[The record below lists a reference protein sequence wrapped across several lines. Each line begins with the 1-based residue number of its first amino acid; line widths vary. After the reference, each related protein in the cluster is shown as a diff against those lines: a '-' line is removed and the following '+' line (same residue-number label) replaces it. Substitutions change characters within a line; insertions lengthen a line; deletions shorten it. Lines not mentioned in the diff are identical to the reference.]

1 MSNYDEWTTICFKRA
16 ERDQLLQ
23 QTDKY
28 LLSDYPISSSNLEL
42 IKQYRQELRDYMNL
56 DEIKNY
62 NYSCNYIPPE
72 MPSFPILL

>member
-1 MSNYDEWTTICFKRA
+1 MNNFDEWTVICFERA

-42 IKQYRQELRDYMNL
+42 IKQYRTDLRNYM
-56 DEIKNY
+56 DIPEIVNY
-62 NYSCNYIPPE
+62 NSNVILPP
-72 MPSFPILL
+72 MPQFSF